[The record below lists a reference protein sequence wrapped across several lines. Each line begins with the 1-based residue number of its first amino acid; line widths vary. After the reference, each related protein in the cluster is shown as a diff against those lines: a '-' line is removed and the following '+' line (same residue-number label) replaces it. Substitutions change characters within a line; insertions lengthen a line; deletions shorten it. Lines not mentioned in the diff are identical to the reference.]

1 MPIYEYICK
10 ECNHQFEALVYG
22 KEKAECPKCH
32 TRKLAPQ
39 LSVFA
44 VSAKSSASSAAPSG
58 CMRIVRRPTRPGSM
72 FSWKYELEAG
82 TEEDAAKVL
91 LEHLGEG

>member
-10 ECNHQFEALVYG
+10 ECHHQFEALVYG

-32 TRKLAPQ
+32 TKKLETQ

-44 VSAKSSASSAAPSG
+44 VSAKGASSSSRSAGSCGSCGDPRG
-58 CMRIVRRPTRPGSM
+58 PGACS
-72 FSWKYELEAG
+72 
-82 TEEDAAKVL
+82 
-91 LEHLGEG
+91 LGDMS

>member
-32 TRKLAPQ
+32 TKKLEPQ

-44 VSAKSSASSAAPSG
+44 VSAKSWIKFAPASWTL
-58 CMRIVRRPTRPGSM
+58 RIVWRSPWPGRM
-72 FSWKYELEAG
+72 RHELDYG
-82 TEEDAAKVL
+82 CIWCN
-91 LEHLGEG
+91 

>member
-1 MPIYEYICK
+1 MPEVS
-10 ECNHQFEALVYG
+10 HQEAR
-22 KEKAECPKCH
+22 A
-32 TRKLAPQ
+32 
-39 LSVFA
+39 A
-44 VSAKSSASSAAPSG
+44 VVCVRCVGEEQREFSSAKRL
-58 CMRIVRRPTRPGSM
+58 MRIVRRPTRPGSM